1 MVSPGLSPH
10 PLPVPAEYRSYL
22 GVLEVRLSFMQY
34 SGIAGSAIYDLP
46 QDNEEIKSKILQKF
60 VY

>member
-1 MVSPGLSPH
+1 
-10 PLPVPAEYRSYL
+10 
-22 GVLEVRLSFMQY
+22 MQY